1 MTTIETSLEK
11 ITRRILNDPD
21 IFYIDY
27 TVFNEN
33 DWNEMK
39 EKHKN
44 GETEDVKNKIQRKI
58 NDLETEIAATRNNR
72 GKEKIEKAKKL
83 TESLKDALDNRPYI
97 AKQIFSMLDKFG
109 VVKCNLP
116 RMEDYGKVIEIHSW
130 EIAEQFFLYKIGK
143 TGNNYEKKALIKV
156 LEYIKE
162 IRANKI
168 DILEIAFFVRKL
180 NDLTQFWEVLK

>member
-21 IFYIDY
+21 IFYVNY
-27 TVFNEN
+27 TIFDEN
-33 DWNEMK
+33 DWNAMR
-39 EKHKN
+39 EKLKN
-44 GETEDVKNKIQRKI
+44 GKTEDVKNKIQEKI
-58 NDLETEIAATRNNR
+58 NDLETEIASTRNNR
-72 GKEKIEKAKKL
+72 EKEKIEKAKKL

-109 VVKCNLP
+109 VVKCNLQK
-116 RMEDYGKVIEIHSW
+116 MEDYGKVIEIHSW
-130 EIAEQFFLYKIGK
+130 QIAEQFFLYKIGK
-143 TGNNYEKKALIKV
+143 TGHSYEKRALKKV

-162 IRANKI
+162 MRANKI

-180 NDLTQFWEVLK
+180 DDLTQFWEVLK